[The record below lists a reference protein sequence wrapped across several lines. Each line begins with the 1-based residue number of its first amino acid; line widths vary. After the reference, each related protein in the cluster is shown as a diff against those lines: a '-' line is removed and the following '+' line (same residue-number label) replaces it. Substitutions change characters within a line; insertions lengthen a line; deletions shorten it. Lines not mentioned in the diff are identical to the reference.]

1 MNVKVSSRNDS
12 RSALRTALVAVLI
25 VLFLLPLLWTLS
37 LSIRPDSALFSQPPQ
52 WFFRAELDSY
62 RTVLTDARVQKA
74 TLNSLILSISTTL
87 AVVAIGTPAAYSLA
101 RYRLKRR
108 DDILLFVLAGRLV
121 LPVVMLMPYF
131 IIFQELGLRSTRIGL
146 VIAYTAF
153 NLPFFIWIMTVF
165 AGELPAD
172 LETAAQVDGYSGWRM
187 WRTTILPLLRP
198 GLVATAVLVYIFT
211 WSELAFAA
219 VVGGSDVETLPVVIS
234 RFITGSGVHWGELAA
249 VATISVIPVI
259 VLAAGLHKFIVRGLA
274 LGAVKG

>member
-1 MNVKVSSRNDS
+1 MKPVNDS
-12 RSALRTALVAVLI
+12 RSLFRTSLIAVLI

-37 LSIRPDSALFSQPPQ
+37 LSIRPDTALFSQPPQ
-52 WFFRAELDSY
+52 WFFQAELDSY
-62 RTVLTDARVQKA
+62 RNVLTDPRVQKA
-74 TLNSLILSISTTL
+74 VVNSLILSISTTL

-108 DDILLFVLAGRLV
+108 DDVLLFVLAGRLV

-131 IIFQELGLRSTRIGL
+131 IIFQEIGLRSTRLGL

-198 GLVATAVLVYIFT
+198 GLVATAVLVYIFS

-234 RFITGSGVHWGELAA
+234 RFITGSGIRWGELAA
-249 VATISVIPVI
+249 VATISVVPVM